1 MGVPQHGQGDTVRE
15 KGSRSPGPLISV
27 VVPAFNEEKNI
38 EKCLTS
44 LHSQTIPREHIE
56 IIVVDG
62 DSQDRTR
69 MIAETLADK
78 VITQTSDGVGGA
90 RNDGFHNAEAE
101 IVATTDADCQPYPG
115 WLEATLKGF
124 DDDVV
129 AVTGFLDPG
138 DWGDITGAEKLAYET
153 LFWLSNVL
161 LVVLSVLGKYHL
173 CGANSAFRKTTF
185 LETGGYL
192 PLAYAD
198 DTELYKRIKHKGRVK
213 LLDDMVIHYSVRRI
227 KKMGLPNYIRLVF
240 KMEWDVS
247 IMNRKPMK
255 GGYARQTYE

>member
-1 MGVPQHGQGDTVRE
+1 
-15 KGSRSPGPLISV
+15 
-27 VVPAFNEEKNI
+27 
-38 EKCLTS
+38 
-44 LHSQTIPREHIE
+44 
-56 IIVVDG
+56 
-62 DSQDRTR
+62 

-78 VITQTSDGVGGA
+78 VITQTSMGVGGA

-101 IVATTDADCQPYPG
+101 IVATTDADCQPYPR

-124 DDDVV
+124 DDDVI

-161 LVVLSVLGKYHL
+161 LVVLGKYHL

-213 LLDDMVIHYSVRRI
+213 LLDDMIIHYSVRRI
-227 KKMGLPNYIRLVF
+227 KKMGLLNYIRLVF

-255 GGYARQTYE
+255 GGYARQTYD

>member
-1 MGVPQHGQGDTVRE
+1 
-15 KGSRSPGPLISV
+15 
-27 VVPAFNEEKNI
+27 VVPTYNEEKNI
-38 EKCLTS
+38 EKCLQS
-44 LHSQTIPREHIE
+44 LHSQTVPRERVE

-62 DSQDRTR
+62 DSGDRTR
-69 MIAETLADK
+69 EIAERLADK
-78 VITQTSDGVGGA
+78 VIIQTSEGVGGA
-90 RNDGFHNAEAE
+90 RNDGFTIATAP
-101 IVATTDADCQPYPG
+101 IVATTDADCQPYPR
-115 WLEATLKGF
+115 WLEAIQSGF
-124 DDDVV
+124 DRDDVV
-129 AVTGFLDPG
+129 AVTGYLDPM
-138 DWGDITGAEKLAYET
+138 DWGEMGGAEKLTYQT

-161 LVVLSVLGKYHL
+161 LTALSALGKYHL

-192 PLAYAD
+192 PLTYAD

-213 LLDDMVIHYSVRRI
+213 LLDKMVIHYSVRRI
-227 KKMGLPNYIRLVF
+227 KKMGLLNYIRLVF